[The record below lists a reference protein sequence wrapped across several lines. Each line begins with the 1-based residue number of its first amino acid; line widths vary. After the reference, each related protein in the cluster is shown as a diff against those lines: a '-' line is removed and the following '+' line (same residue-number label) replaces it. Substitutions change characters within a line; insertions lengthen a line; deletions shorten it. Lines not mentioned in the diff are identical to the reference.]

1 MSAIHTQHL
10 FRVDLD
16 SCPLQAELPRPLSH
30 TDALADEIAV
40 AVRRGMDPADLT
52 GVSVQGYLI
61 FSTRQ
66 TLPLSGHISG
76 SSAILPLTEN
86 CYAIPGPFTLT
97 VQLISGNIR
106 HTLLRLT
113 GTIARSS
120 TDQLI
125 SSADLLPALP
135 ELLEDVRG
143 MQEATAAALDAADQ
157 ATQAVARTDAA
168 LGNALSSLSIAV
180 AEAAPAILLSQ
191 TGNILSLADAAERPV
206 QAIVTTI
213 SALQPGD
220 GTPSPDNVRPI
231 TGWDE
236 VQLWHSAA
244 YDTAAEPSLTTE
256 LPETIYGG
264 TLDWTTGL
272 LTVTHFMQT
281 FDGTEDWTL
290 STDGFFSYYNASLY
304 GKTASDNQYAHHVC
318 SHFKADRYRAYANA
332 SDNSCHERNNNKLMV
347 KCSSITSLEEWIAYL
362 GAQAAAGT
370 PLTITWEYLPKY
382 YTTIQLTPN
391 QLTLLKGGNAI
402 WSDTGSTSLT
412 YIADTKLYIDNAVTA
427 LAAGVINA

>member
-16 SCPLQAELPRPLSH
+16 SCPLQAELPLPLSH

-40 AVRRGMDPADLT
+40 SVRRGMEPAELIGMT
-52 GVSVQGYLI
+52 VQGYML

-76 SSAILPLTEN
+76 SSAILPLTES

-97 VQLISGNIR
+97 LQLISGNIR
-106 HTLLRLT
+106 HTLMRLT

-125 SSADLLPALP
+125 SSGDLLPPLP

-143 MQEATAAALDAADQ
+143 MQEATAAALDAVDQ

-168 LGNALSSLSIAV
+168 LGNALSTLSSAI
-180 AEAAPAILLSQ
+180 AEAAPAITLSQ
-191 TGNILSLADAAERPV
+191 TGNVITITDAAERPV
-206 QAIVTTI
+206 QAAVTTI

-231 TGWDE
+231 IGWE
-236 VQLWHSAA
+236 AARLWHGAA
-244 YDTAAEPSLTTE
+244 YDAEAEPSLTAE

-264 TLDWTTGL
+264 ILDWTTGI

-281 FDGTEDWTL
+281 FDGTEEWTL
-290 STDGFFSYYNASLY
+290 STDGFFSYYKASLY

-318 SHFKADRYRAYANA
+318 SHFKADRYRAYASA
-332 SDNSCHERNNNKLMV
+332 PDNSCHEMNNNKLMV
-347 KCSSITSLEEWIAYL
+347 KCSSIATLEEWISYL

-370 PLTITWEYLPKY
+370 PLTIAWEYLPKY
-382 YTTIQLTPN
+382 YTTVQLTPS
-391 QLTLLKGGNAI
+391 QLTLLRGSNAI